1 MKQLCDRIA
10 SEGRVL
16 SPSVLKVDSFLN
28 HQIDVSLIEAMG
40 KEFYRI
46 YGDCGVTKVLTIES
60 SGISVAC
67 AAGRSF
73 GVPVLFAK
81 KSRSSNIPGE
91 VWSEPVHSFTH
102 GNDYLA
108 TVSRRFLSPDDRILI
123 IDDFL
128 ASGSAL
134 RGLRGLCR
142 QAGAQIV
149 GAGIVIEKCFQSGG
163 RELRADGL
171 RIESLAMIDSM
182 AEGAVV
188 FAPEC
193 LK

>member
-1 MKQLCDRIA
+1 VKQLCDRIA

-40 KEFYRI
+40 EEFYRI

-108 TVSRRFLSPDDRILI
+108 TVSRRFLSPEDRILI

-128 ASGSAL
+128 ASGQAL
-134 RGLRGLCR
+134 KALIDICR
-142 QAGAQIV
+142 QAKAEVV
-149 GAGIVIEKCFQSGG
+149 GCGIAVEKVHQSGG
-163 RELRADGL
+163 ELIRSMGI
-171 RIESLAMIDSM
+171 RVESLARIVRMDDDGIEF
-182 AEGAVV
+182 AE
-188 FAPEC
+188 
-193 LK
+193 